1 MAFVVKQKQ
10 FCKLKINLN
19 IILTHSFY
27 FHLDLRLRYYFHSM
41 IKICSF
47 FINYFLSFPVTICAV
62 CFSLFCFVFKFLHCM
77 TFTPAFYEQARRKK
91 KEEAANAKILEA
103 EKRNKV
109 SKMTFKK
116 KTEVFF
122 FWCQIP

>member
-1 MAFVVKQKQ
+1 
-10 FCKLKINLN
+10 
-19 IILTHSFY
+19 
-27 FHLDLRLRYYFHSM
+27 
-41 IKICSF
+41 
-47 FINYFLSFPVTICAV
+47 
-62 CFSLFCFVFKFLHCM
+62 M

-122 FWCQIP
+122 FWCQIPWSVPVEFFYLPPSPLFALFCMSW